1 MQLTLPSEE
10 TGKTK
15 AWLLLEQG
23 DLAGKRYELTAS
35 ICRNPVC
42 ECGIVSLRCTPV
54 ARESQPRSKRLLDLL
69 GNGCGQKANRQSGG
83 ANPKPGYGGWGKCFF
98 RRDDEIGWERTAPPI
113 PGGQTL
119 FPRDNRSGSV

>member
-69 GNGCGQKANRQSGG
+69 GNGCGRQSNRQSGG
-83 ANPKPGYGGWGKCFF
+83 AEPQSRYGGCGKCRF
-98 RRDDEIGWERTAPPI
+98 RRDDGIGLERTAPPI
-113 PGGQTL
+113 PWGQTVL
-119 FPRDNRSGSV
+119 HRDNRSGSD